1 VLNLAHRDSHG
12 EPTPLTPGVFYHVKL
27 KLNDCGYAF
36 APGHRLRL
44 ALSTAYW
51 PLIWPAPARATLTLR
66 LPASLTL
73 PARVAPAG
81 EAAVAFPPRETD
93 AETPKVKLAEGRVER
108 RVGFDLA
115 TRISTYE
122 TNAEGGLFGEG
133 AYAFAEIGTSVS
145 HNLRRQFSIAA
156 DDPLSARYALDQT
169 YEMGREG
176 WRIRIETR
184 IEMRATATHFILEA
198 ELDAYENGALA
209 RSRRFAETI
218 PRDLV

>member
-1 VLNLAHRDSHG
+1 M
-12 EPTPLTPGVFYHVKL
+12 
-27 KLNDCGYAF
+27 
-36 APGHRLRL
+36 
-44 ALSTAYW
+44 
-51 PLIWPAPARATLTLR
+51 
-66 LPASLTL
+66 
-73 PARVAPAG
+73 
-81 EAAVAFPPRETD
+81 AFPPRETAAD
-93 AETPKVKLAEGRVER
+93 VVKIKLADGRVER

-115 TRISTYE
+115 AGVSTYE

-145 HNLRRQFSIAA
+145 HNLRRRFSIAA

-184 IEMRATATHFILEA
+184 VEMRATATNFLLEA
-198 ELDAYENGALA
+198 ELDAYENGALV